1 MSTDLLNKV
10 LRVGEGRAMKGMQ
23 QKAARI
29 TALEPEMEKLSDDEL
44 AAKTPWFR
52 ERLANG
58 ETIDD
63 ILIEAFAV
71 VREVG
76 RRVLGMRL
84 FDVQLIGAMTL
95 NEGRVAE
102 MKTGEGKTFAGVPA
116 VYLNAL
122 TGRGV
127 HVVTVNDY
135 LAGRDAEWMRPLYD
149 KLGISVGV
157 IQSMMPEDQR
167 RAAYAADATYGTN
180 AEFGFDYLRDN
191 MAVRLADCVQRGHY
205 FCIVD
210 EVDSILIDEAR
221 TPLII
226 SGVPEAATD
235 TYYRFARIMPT
246 LVAAD
251 RERYEKLGDDA
262 LREALI
268 SQVSTRS
275 SDLAERARAAGLEVP
290 AKPSAAE
297 IVEAVEGDFERLV
310 SEDLLPRV
318 HPEFDS
324 KLAGAR
330 MDVLAGRWN
339 GRFSREHLLEAVIGD
354 YDVDEKHRAASPTL
368 SGVRKVEKALG
379 IENLYLDVNGNLV
392 NHFIQALK
400 AHSLYRKDKE
410 YIVRDG
416 ELLIVDEFTGRV
428 LEGRRYS
435 EGLHQ
440 ALEAKEG
447 LRIREENQTLATITL
462 QNYFRM
468 YEKLSGMTGTAAT
481 EANEFAKIYETDV
494 TSIPTHRPMVRI
506 DENDFIFK
514 TKDAK
519 FRAVAEEIAQAHE
532 RGQPVLVGTISVE
545 ISEMLSGM
553 LTRRGIPHNVLNA
566 KNHAR
571 EAEIILGAGQQGAV
585 TIATNMAGRGV
596 DIKLGEGVADLGG
609 LYIVGTER
617 HESRRIDNQL
627 RGRAGRQGDP
637 GRSRFF
643 LSAEDD
649 LIRIFSGDRIYRILD
664 RLGPGDDLPIEAK
677 MLSKTVEGAQKKV
690 EEQNFNIRKRVLDYD
705 DVLNKQREVIY
716 AERRR
721 VLEGEDLSEQARD
734 WIAETLVEV
743 VDQFGDE
750 DSLPA
755 DWDMPALFTALHAYY
770 PLGLSLADLQGELE
784 HPEDPLTREDLL
796 DRLEDDVMDAYTRR
810 EEELGADL
818 VRDLERWVL
827 LQLIDQ
833 HWREHRYNMD
843 YLREGI
849 HLRALGQKDPLSE
862 YRLEGHTM
870 FDEMMGVVKGEFV
883 RYMFHIQVDRAPEAE
898 EQRVADVDYSYQSDP
913 IQGFAGAA
921 SDDGGEIMDA
931 EYESE
936 EAGPPVAVVEQRV
949 LTEDDKVGRNDPC
962 PCGSGKK
969 YKRCHGA

>member
-1 MSTDLLNKV
+1 MSTDLLNRV

-23 QKAARI
+23 QRAARI

-52 ERLANG
+52 ERLENG

-63 ILIEAFAV
+63 LLIEAFAV

-95 NEGRVAE
+95 DSGKVAE

-149 KLGISVGV
+149 RLGISVGV
-157 IQSMMPEDQR
+157 IQSMMPEEQR

-191 MAVRLADCVQRGHY
+191 MAVRLSDCVQRGHY

-210 EVDSILIDEAR
+210 EVNSILIDEAR

-251 RERYEKLGDDA
+251 RERYENLGDAA
-262 LREALI
+262 LREALV

-275 SDLAERARAAGLEVP
+275 SDLGARAGAAGLDVSD
-290 AKPSAAE
+290 KPSSLE
-297 IVEAVEGDFERLV
+297 VIEAVEGDFERLV
-310 SEDLLPRV
+310 SEDLLQRV
-318 HPEFDS
+318 HPELDA

-339 GRFSREHLLEAVIGD
+339 GSFTRDHLLEAVIGD

-379 IENLYLDVNGNLV
+379 IDNLYLDVNGNLV

-416 ELLIVDEFTGRV
+416 ELLIVNEFTGRV

-481 EANEFAKIYETDV
+481 EANEFAKIYETRRRLDPDPPADGARRRERLHLQDQGREV
-494 TSIPTHRPMVRI
+494 PRGGRGHRPGP
-506 DENDFIFK
+506 
-514 TKDAK
+514 
-519 FRAVAEEIAQAHE
+519 RA
-532 RGQPVLVGTISVE
+532 RP
-545 ISEMLSGM
+545 
-553 LTRRGIPHNVLNA
+553 
-566 KNHAR
+566 
-571 EAEIILGAGQQGAV
+571 AG
-585 TIATNMAGRGV
+585 
-596 DIKLGEGVADLGG
+596 
-609 LYIVGTER
+609 
-617 HESRRIDNQL
+617 
-627 RGRAGRQGDP
+627 P
-637 GRSRFF
+637 GRHH
-643 LSAEDD
+643 
-649 LIRIFSGDRIYRILD
+649 
-664 RLGPGDDLPIEAK
+664 LG
-677 MLSKTVEGAQKKV
+677 
-690 EEQNFNIRKRVLDYD
+690 
-705 DVLNKQREVIY
+705 
-716 AERRR
+716 
-721 VLEGEDLSEQARD
+721 
-734 WIAETLVEV
+734 
-743 VDQFGDE
+743 
-750 DSLPA
+750 
-755 DWDMPALFTALHAYY
+755 
-770 PLGLSLADLQGELE
+770 
-784 HPEDPLTREDLL
+784 
-796 DRLEDDVMDAYTRR
+796 
-810 EEELGADL
+810 
-818 VRDLERWVL
+818 RDLR
-827 LQLIDQ
+827 DTSP
-833 HWREHRYNMD
+833 
-843 YLREGI
+843 GCSP
-849 HLRALGQKDPLSE
+849 G
-862 YRLEGHTM
+862 
-870 FDEMMGVVKGEFV
+870 
-883 RYMFHIQVDRAPEAE
+883 
-898 EQRVADVDYSYQSDP
+898 
-913 IQGFAGAA
+913 GA
-921 SDDGGEIMDA
+921 SPTT
-931 EYESE
+931 S
-936 EAGPPVAVVEQRV
+936 
-949 LTEDDKVGRNDPC
+949 
-962 PCGSGKK
+962 
-969 YKRCHGA
+969 

>member
-1 MSTDLLNKV
+1 MSTDLINKV

-23 QKAARI
+23 GRVSRI
-29 TALEPEMEKLSDDEL
+29 SELEPAMEKLSDEEL
-44 AAKTPWFR
+44 RAKT
-52 ERLANG
+52 G
-58 ETIDD
+58 ELRARHEDGATLDD
-63 ILIEAFAV
+63 LLDEAFAI

-76 RRVLGMRL
+76 RRTLGLRL
-84 FDVQLIGAMTL
+84 FDVQMIGAMTL
-95 NEGRVAE
+95 HSGKVAE
-102 MKTGEGKTFAGVPA
+102 MKTGEGKTLAAVPA
-116 VYLNAL
+116 VYLNTL

-135 LAGRDAEWMRPLYD
+135 LARRDADWMGPIYEA
-149 KLGISVGV
+149 LGVSVGV
-157 IQSMMPEDQR
+157 IATMMPEAQR
-167 RAAYAADATYGTN
+167 RESYAADVTYGTN

-191 MAVRLADCVQRGHY
+191 MAVRLSDCVQRGYY

-235 TYYRFARIMPT
+235 TYYRFARIVPT
-246 LVAAD
+246 L
-251 RERYEKLGDDA
+251 KKG
-262 LREALI
+262 
-268 SQVSTRS
+268 
-275 SDLAERARAAGLEVP
+275 
-290 AKPSAAE
+290 
-297 IVEAVEGDFERLV
+297 
-310 SEDLLPRV
+310 
-318 HPEFDS
+318 
-324 KLAGAR
+324 
-330 MDVLAGRWN
+330 
-339 GRFSREHLLEAVIGD
+339 GD
-354 YDVDEKHRAASPTL
+354 YDVDEKHRAASPTE
-368 SGVRKVEKALG
+368 SGVDKVEKALG
-379 IENLYLDVNGNLV
+379 IENLYLDVHGNLV
-392 NHFIQALK
+392 NHLIQALK
-400 AHSLYRKDKE
+400 AHALYRKDKE

-468 YEKLSGMTGTAAT
+468 YEKLAGMTGTAST
-481 EANEFAKIYETDV
+481 EANEFAKIYQADV
-494 TSIPTHRPMVRI
+494 VSIPTHRPMIR
-506 DENDFIFK
+506 DDHNDFIFK

-519 FRAVAEEIAQAHE
+519 FRAVVEDIVEHYE

-545 ISEMLSGM
+545 VSEMLSGM
-553 LTRRGIPHNVLNA
+553 LTRRGIEHNVLNA

-571 EAEIILGAGQQGAV
+571 EAEIIANAGQVGAV

-596 DIKLGEGVADLGG
+596 DIKLAESVADLGG
-609 LYIVGTER
+609 LYILGTER

-627 RGRAGRQGDP
+627 RGRSGRQGDP

-649 LIRIFSGDRIYRILD
+649 LIRIFSGDRIYKILD
-664 RLGPGDDLPIEAK
+664 RLGPGEDLPIEAK
-677 MLSKTVEGAQKKV
+677 MLTKTVEGAQKKV
-690 EEQNFNIRKRVLDYD
+690 EEQNFNIRKRVLEYD

-716 AERRR
+716 SERRR
-721 VLEGEDLSEQARD
+721 VLEGEDLGEQARD
-734 WIAETLVEV
+734 WIAETLVEL
-743 VDQFGDE
+743 VDQYGTE
-750 DSLPA
+750 ESLPA
-755 DWDMPALFTALHAYY
+755 DWDLEALFTSLGGYY
-770 PLGLSLADLQGELE
+770 PISFTLDDLREE
-784 HPEDPLTREDLL
+784 IEDEADPLTREELL
-796 DRLEDDVMDAYTRR
+796 DRLEDDAMEAYDRR
-810 EEELGADL
+810 ETELGAEL

-833 HWREHRYNMD
+833 HWREHLYNMD

-870 FDEMMGVVKGEFV
+870 FDEMMSIVKSEFV

-898 EQRVADVDYSYQSDP
+898 EQRVADVDYTYQEDP
-913 IQGFAGAA
+913 IQGFEGASA
-921 SDDGGEIMDA
+921 DEQP
-931 EYESE
+931 
-936 EAGPPVAVVEQRV
+936 EAQPEPQERRGAVAVVEQRV
-949 LTEDDKVGRNDPC
+949 LSDDQKVGRNDPC

>member
-1 MSTDLLNKV
+1 MSTEMINRV
-10 LRVGEGRAMKGMQ
+10 LRVGEGRSMKRMQ
-23 QKAARI
+23 GRVARI
-29 TALEPEMEKLSDDEL
+29 ADLEPDLQKLSDAELRAKTDEL
-44 AAKTPWFR
+44 RSRVEEGAD
-52 ERLANG
+52 LDDLVD
-58 ETIDD
+58 ET
-63 ILIEAFAV
+63 FAV
-71 VREVG
+71 AREAGVRK
-76 RRVLGMRL
+76 LGLRM

-95 NEGRVAE
+95 HEGRVAE
-102 MKTGEGKTFAGVPA
+102 MKTGEGKTLAAVPA

-122 TGRGV
+122 AGHGV
-127 HVVTVNDY
+127 HLVTVNDY
-135 LAGRDAEWMRPLYD
+135 LARRDAEWMGPIYEL
-149 KLGISVGV
+149 LGISVGV
-157 IQSMMPEDQR
+157 IGTMMPEAQR
-167 RAAYAADATYGTN
+167 RDAYAADVTYGTN

-191 MAVRLADCVQRGHY
+191 MAVRLEDCVQRGHT

-235 TYYRFARIMPT
+235 TYYRFARIVPT
-246 LVAAD
+246 LKKD
-251 RERYEKLGDDA
+251 E
-262 LREALI
+262 
-268 SQVSTRS
+268 
-275 SDLAERARAAGLEVP
+275 
-290 AKPSAAE
+290 
-297 IVEAVEGDFERLV
+297 
-310 SEDLLPRV
+310 
-318 HPEFDS
+318 
-324 KLAGAR
+324 
-330 MDVLAGRWN
+330 
-339 GRFSREHLLEAVIGD
+339 D
-354 YDVDEKHRAASPTL
+354 YDVDEKHRAASPTE
-368 SGVRKVEKALG
+368 SGVDKVEKALG
-379 IENLYLDVNGNLV
+379 IENLYIDVNGNLV
-392 NHFIQALK
+392 NHLIQALK
-400 AHSLYRKDKE
+400 AHALYRKDKE

-468 YEKLSGMTGTAAT
+468 YDKLSGMTGTAST
-481 EANEFAKIYETDV
+481 EANEFAKIYNADV
-494 TSIPTHRPMVRI
+494 TSIPTHREMIRA
-506 DENDFIFK
+506 DENDYIFK

-519 FRAVAEEIAQAHE
+519 YRAVVEEIVEAHE

-545 ISEMLSGM
+545 ISEMLAGM
-553 LTRRGIPHNVLNA
+553 LTRRGVEHNVLNA

-571 EAEIILGAGQQGAV
+571 EAEIIQHAGRPGAV

-596 DIKLGEGVADLGG
+596 DIKLGEGVPGLGG

-627 RGRAGRQGDP
+627 RGRSGRQGDP

-649 LIRIFSGDRIYRILD
+649 LIRIFAGDRIYKILD

-677 MLSKTVEGAQKKV
+677 MLTKTVEGAQKKV

-705 DVLNKQREVIY
+705 DVLNKQREVVY
-716 AERRR
+716 GERRR
-721 VLEGEDLSEQARD
+721 VLEGEDLGEQARD

-750 DSLPA
+750 ESVPA
-755 DWDMPALFTALHAYY
+755 DWDLEALFGALQGYY
-770 PLGLSLADLQGELE
+770 PVSFGIDDIRAELDDE
-784 HPEDPLTREDLL
+784 DDPLTREELL
-796 DRLEDDVMDAYTRR
+796 DRLEDDAMDAYERR
-810 EEELGADL
+810 EGELGAQL

-833 HWREHRYNMD
+833 HWREHLYNMD
-843 YLREGI
+843 YLRDGI

-862 YRLEGHTM
+862 YRLEGHSM
-870 FDEMMGVVKGEFV
+870 FDDMMDTVKTEFV
-883 RYMFHIQVDRAPEAE
+883 RYMFHIQVDRAPEATE
-898 EQRVADVDYSYQSDP
+898 PQVADVDYSYQADP
-913 IQGFAGAA
+913 VQGFEGATA
-921 SDDGGEIMDA
+921 PEGDEGGEM
-931 EYESE
+931 EPQER
-936 EAGPPVAVVEQRV
+936 GGGVAVVEQRV
-949 LTEDDKVGRNDPC
+949 LSDDEKVGRNDPC

>member
-1 MSTDLLNKV
+1 MSTEMINRV
-10 LRVGEGRAMKGMQ
+10 LRVGEGRSMKRMLS
-23 QKAARI
+23 RVVDI
-29 TALEPEMEKLSDDEL
+29 NALEPEMQALSDEEL
-44 AAKTPWFR
+44 RAKTDEFKA
-52 ERLANG
+52 RLAEG
-58 ETIDD
+58 AELDD
-63 ILIEAFAV
+63 LLDEALAV
-71 VREVG
+71 AREAGVRG
-76 RRVLGMRL
+76 LGQRM
-84 FDVQLIGAMTL
+84 FDVQLVGAMTL
-95 NEGRVAE
+95 HEGRVAE
-102 MKTGEGKTFAGVPA
+102 MKTGEGKTLAAVPA

-122 TGRGV
+122 LGRGV

-135 LAGRDAEWMRPLYD
+135 LARRDAEWMGPIYER
-149 KLGISVGV
+149 LGISVGV
-157 IQSMMPEDQR
+157 IATMMPEATR
-167 RAAYAADATYGTN
+167 RDSYAADVTYGTN

-191 MAVRLADCVQRGHY
+191 MAVRLSDCVQRDHY

-235 TYYRFARIMPT
+235 TYYRFARIVPT
-246 LVAAD
+246 LKKD
-251 RERYEKLGDDA
+251 E
-262 LREALI
+262 
-268 SQVSTRS
+268 
-275 SDLAERARAAGLEVP
+275 
-290 AKPSAAE
+290 
-297 IVEAVEGDFERLV
+297 
-310 SEDLLPRV
+310 
-318 HPEFDS
+318 
-324 KLAGAR
+324 
-330 MDVLAGRWN
+330 
-339 GRFSREHLLEAVIGD
+339 D
-354 YDVDEKHRAASPTL
+354 YDVDEKHRAASPTE
-368 SGVRKVEKALG
+368 SGVDKVEKALG

-392 NHFIQALK
+392 NHLIQALK
-400 AHSLYRKDKE
+400 AHALYRKDKE

-481 EANEFAKIYETDV
+481 EANEFAKIYNAEV
-494 TSIPTHRPMVRI
+494 TSIPTHKTMIRV

-519 FRAVAEEIAQAHE
+519 FRAVVEEIVEAHE
-532 RGQPVLVGTISVE
+532 RRQPVLVGTISVE
-545 ISEMLSGM
+545 VSEMLSGM
-553 LTRRGIPHNVLNA
+553 LTRRGVEHNVLNA

-571 EAEIILGAGQQGAV
+571 EAEIIRHAGEPGAV

-596 DIKLGEGVADLGG
+596 DIKLGQGVEELGG

-627 RGRAGRQGDP
+627 RGRSGRQGDS

-649 LIRIFSGDRIYRILD
+649 LIRIFAGDRIYKILD
-664 RLGPGDDLPIEAK
+664 RLGPGEDLPIEAK
-677 MLSKTVEGAQKKV
+677 MLTKTVEGAQKKV

-705 DVLNKQREVIY
+705 DVLNKQREVVY
-716 AERRR
+716 SERRR
-721 VLEGEDLSEQARD
+721 VLEGEDLGEQARD
-734 WIAETLVEV
+734 WIAETLVEL
-743 VDQFGDE
+743 VDQYGDE

-755 DWDMPALFTALHAYY
+755 DWDLEALFGALQGYY
-770 PLGLSLADLQGELE
+770 PVGFSVEDIREDVDDE
-784 HPEDPLTREDLL
+784 EDPLTREELL
-796 DRLEDDVMDAYTRR
+796 DRLEDDAMEAYERR
-810 EEELGADL
+810 EAELGPEL

-833 HWREHRYNMD
+833 HWREHLYNMD

-862 YRLEGHTM
+862 YRLEGHGM
-870 FDEMMGVVKGEFV
+870 FDEMMDTVKTEFV

-898 EQRVADVDYSYQSDP
+898 EQKVADVDYTYQSDP
-913 IQGFAGAA
+913 VQGFEGAA
-921 SDDGGEIMDA
+921 AEASDFE
-931 EYESE
+931 E
-936 EAGPPVAVVEQRV
+936 EAPEAEPERKRGAVAVVEQRV
-949 LTEDDKVGRNDPC
+949 LSDDQKVGRNDPC